1 MDGLLIMSN
10 YTLDEVFEECQKL
23 KLKNDM
29 GLTALERAM
38 IGLAFMRGEQ
48 RQLEKNITDL
58 EKETT

>member
-1 MDGLLIMSN
+1 MSK

-23 KLKNDM
+23 KLKRDM

-58 EKETT
+58 EKEKK

>member
-1 MDGLLIMSN
+1 MSK

-48 RQLEKNITDL
+48 CQMVQNLSKLL
-58 EKETT
+58 EKE

>member
-1 MDGLLIMSN
+1 MSN
-10 YTLDEVFEECQKL
+10 YTLDEVFEECQKF

-48 RQLEKNITDL
+48 RQLGKKITDL

>member
-10 YTLDEVFEECQKL
+10 YTLDEVFEECQKF